1 MFGPLGFGITMGDGG
16 VERWSPSDDSEI
28 TEPTESVLPFLLDV
42 GNFGP
47 GCRKDEGLSTFICGS
62 GDLRGVPLL
71 YWIGCAGL
79 GELRA
84 SPGVLGTGKMGAGVG
99 AGDGAD
105 TWDGG
110 AAGLGAGIEVVCGA
124 DTSAAAGAIA

>member
-1 MFGPLGFGITMGDGG
+1 MGDGG
-16 VERWSPSDDSEI
+16 VERWSPSEDSEI
-28 TEPTESVLPFLLDV
+28 AEPTESVLPFLLDV

-47 GCRKDEGLSTFICGS
+47 GCRNDEGLSTFICGS

-84 SPGVLGTGKMGAGVG
+84 SPGVLGTGRTGAGVG
-99 AGDGAD
+99 AGGGAD
-105 TWDGG
+105 TGGGG
-110 AAGLGAGIEVVCGA
+110 AAGVGAGTDGCGA
-124 DTSAAAGAIA
+124 DTAAGATA